1 MMNNSAAS
9 VPVTMEPVD
18 PVHRYGCGHGRLK
31 AGHTIDVKRNTVKI
45 EPDLNDTEKYHVTFS
60 YDAQVDGCITVC
72 IYRWVGQEKKEVFK
86 TSKNA
91 EKRPGLVQKF
101 NEKGDGV
108 KFPLHK
114 TGLKDVYKLEI
125 VAQADEDGSKNCILE
140 KTEAVVQ
147 NKSGITKVK
156 VKNQILSVN
165 GRMSVFVD
173 LNGHSYSTQTDA
185 DDPYNGC
192 CICFDEKNPGIVFP
206 IGGLLLIE
214 KPIAEES
221 NGNCV
226 YKGTYDESPVI
237 AGRIPKGNGTTD
249 EMIQILKRSNP
260 HHSNV
265 LWRIAEE
272 ENEDFVFFIYESFEC
287 TLHDLITGKYE
298 LKCLD
303 GFMDLKLWKPDGFSP
318 SKCLVKLL
326 RGIVEGIVCLIK
338 LGNIPNLNPR
348 MIIIEEGTSSLTG
361 KVLGMGISSTGQT
374 AAWDSLDLG
383 KLLVFCITSDY
394 LPFDL
399 EDVKDHLKR
408 IPEAFDLISRLQHH
422 NPKSRPTAKEVCDD
436 IFFWDAKQHL
446 SFIEDVSDCVDPDV
460 CNAKAK
466 ILQLLNIT
474 DPPALRGK
482 WVKSQKLDNVT
493 NSKILKSLESLQGY
507 SNWNTLIHPT
517 LINNLE
523 RHRYYDYDSVCD
535 LLRFIR
541 NCSNHYKTLWNYSK
555 RLLGGVEGLSTY
567 FSSKFPKLILGTCL
581 EHA

>member
-1 MMNNSAAS
+1 MNNSAAS

-72 IYRWVGQEKKEVFK
+72 IYYWVGQEKKEVFK

-114 TGLKDVYKLEI
+114 KGLKDVYKLEI

-173 LNGHSYSTQTDA
+173 LNGRSYSTQTDA

-192 CICFDEKNPGIVFP
+192 RICFDEKNPGIVFP

-221 NGNCV
+221 NGTCL

-249 EMIQILKRSNP
+249 EMIQILKRSNL

-265 LWRIAEE
+265 LWHFVEE
-272 ENEDFVFFIYESFEC
+272 ENEDFVFYVYERCEC
-287 TLHDLITGKYE
+287 SLHDLISSVVHDKKSNEYRVT
-298 LKCLD
+298 LP
-303 GFMDLKLWKPDGFSP
+303 GFNNLKLWKPDGVSP
-318 SKCLVKLL
+318 SECLLKLL
-326 RGIVEGIVCLIK
+326 SGIVEGIAHVEEHGI
-338 LGNIPNLNPR
+338 IPNLNPQW
-348 MIIIEEGTSSLTG
+348 IFICKTPSGITA
-361 KVLGMGISSTGQT
+361 KVLGMGISTS
-374 AAWDSLDLG
+374 G
-383 KLLVFCITSDY
+383 KS
-394 LPFDL
+394 
-399 EDVKDHLKR
+399 
-408 IPEAFDLISRLQHH
+408 
-422 NPKSRPTAKEVCDD
+422 
-436 IFFWDAKQHL
+436 
-446 SFIEDVSDCVDPDV
+446 SFIIS
-460 CNAKAK
+460 
-466 ILQLLNIT
+466 
-474 DPPALRGK
+474 
-482 WVKSQKLDNVT
+482 
-493 NSKILKSLESLQGY
+493 
-507 SNWNTLIHPT
+507 
-517 LINNLE
+517 
-523 RHRYYDYDSVCD
+523 
-535 LLRFIR
+535 
-541 NCSNHYKTLWNYSK
+541 
-555 RLLGGVEGLSTY
+555 
-567 FSSKFPKLILGTCL
+567 
-581 EHA
+581 